1 MVARERNGIIPA
13 HDVLDEFQRLTTK
26 TRQLWGG
33 ATMTA
38 QIGDLAAI
46 VERLETVERQN
57 GRLKFA
63 GSMALLLAAAGLVM
77 AQALPTS
84 RTVEAE
90 AFVLR
95 DAGGTARAAWAP
107 SPEGGAALTF
117 FDQAG
122 KPRAQVRVERD
133 GAPGLLLFDQTGY
146 GRAMLRA
153 DRDGAPELTL
163 TDQTAKTR
171 AILRVERTGSP
182 GLVLF
187 DQIGKP
193 RATLYVV
200 SEGSATLQL
209 SDKDERIF
217 WRVP

>member
-1 MVARERNGIIPA
+1 VSAIDDGKVAVEQ
-13 HDVLDEFQRLTTK
+13 E
-26 TRQLWGG
+26 G
-33 ATMTA
+33 ASMTA
-38 QIGDLAAI
+38 QTGSLAGV
-46 VERLETVERQN
+46 VERLERVERQN
-57 GRLKFA
+57 GRLKLA
-63 GSMALLLAAAGLVM
+63 GAVVLLLAAAGLVM
-77 AQALPTS
+77 AQTFPAS

-95 DAGGTARAAWAP
+95 DGGGTARAVWAP
-107 SPEGGAALTF
+107 VPEGGAALTF

-133 GAPGLLLFDQTGY
+133 GAPGLFLFDQAGY

-153 DRDGAPELTL
+153 DRDGAPELAL

-171 AILRVERTGSP
+171 ATLRVERAGSP

-187 DQIGKP
+187 DQVGKP

>member
-1 MVARERNGIIPA
+1 MSDDDDAAVKQKERA
-13 HDVLDEFQRLTTK
+13 
-26 TRQLWGG
+26 
-33 ATMTA
+33 MTA
-38 QIGDLAAI
+38 QTGDLAA
-46 VERLETVERQN
+46 VAERLRHLERRHA
-57 GRLKFA
+57 RLRLA
-63 GSMALLLAAAGLVM
+63 GAATLLLAAAGLVM
-77 AQALPTS
+77 AQAFPAG

-95 DAGGTARAAWAP
+95 DGGGTTRAVWAP
-107 SPEGGAALTF
+107 APEGGAALTF

-133 GAPGLLLFDQTGY
+133 GAPGLLLFDQAGY
-146 GRAMLRA
+146 GRAVLRA

-171 AILRVERTGSP
+171 ALLRVEGAGSP

-187 DQIGKP
+187 DQTGKP

-200 SEGSATLQL
+200 SEGSATFQL

>member
-1 MVARERNGIIPA
+1 MDNDAGVAVGEESA
-13 HDVLDEFQRLTTK
+13 AV
-26 TRQLWGG
+26 
-33 ATMTA
+33 TA
-38 QIGDLAAI
+38 QTWDLAP
-46 VERLETVERQN
+46 VLERLKAVERQN
-57 GRLKFA
+57 RRLKVA
-63 GSMALLLAAAGLVM
+63 GVVVLLLAAAGLVM
-77 AQALPTS
+77 AQASPTS

-95 DAGGTARAAWAP
+95 DAAGTTRAAWAS

-122 KPRAQVRVERD
+122 KPRVQVRVERD
-133 GAPGLLLFDQTGY
+133 GAPGVLLFDQAGY
-146 GRAMLRA
+146 GRGMMRA
-153 DRDGAPELTL
+153 DRDGVPELTL
-163 TDQTAKTR
+163 TDQAARTR

-187 DQIGKP
+187 DQVGKP

>member
-1 MVARERNGIIPA
+1 
-13 HDVLDEFQRLTTK
+13 
-26 TRQLWGG
+26 
-33 ATMTA
+33 MTA
-38 QIGDLAAI
+38 QTRDLAAV
-46 VERLETVERQN
+46 VERLATVERQN
-57 GRLKFA
+57 GRLEFA
-63 GSMALLLAAAGLVM
+63 GAMVLLLAAAGLVM
-77 AQALPTS
+77 GQAVPPS

-122 KPRAQVRVERD
+122 KPRA
-133 GAPGLLLFDQTGY
+133 
-146 GRAMLRA
+146 
-153 DRDGAPELTL
+153 
-163 TDQTAKTR
+163 
-171 AILRVERTGSP
+171 
-182 GLVLF
+182 
-187 DQIGKP
+187 
-193 RATLYVV
+193 TLYVV

>member
-1 MVARERNGIIPA
+1 MAGHNKE
-13 HDVLDEFQRLTTK
+13 
-26 TRQLWGG
+26 G
-33 ATMTA
+33 AMAA
-38 QIGDLAAI
+38 QIQDVAA
-46 VERLETVERQN
+46 VAERLEQLERRHA
-57 GRLKFA
+57 RLRRA
-63 GSMALLLAAAGLVM
+63 GVAALLLAAAGLVT
-77 AQALPTS
+77 AQAFPTG

-95 DAGGTARAAWAP
+95 DGGGAARAVWAP
-107 SPEGGAALTF
+107 VPEGGAALTF

-146 GRAMLRA
+146 GRAILRA
-153 DRDGAPELTL
+153 DQDGAPELTL

-171 AILRVERTGSP
+171 ALLRVEGAGSP

-187 DQIGKP
+187 DQTGKP

-200 SEGSATLQL
+200 SEGSATFQL